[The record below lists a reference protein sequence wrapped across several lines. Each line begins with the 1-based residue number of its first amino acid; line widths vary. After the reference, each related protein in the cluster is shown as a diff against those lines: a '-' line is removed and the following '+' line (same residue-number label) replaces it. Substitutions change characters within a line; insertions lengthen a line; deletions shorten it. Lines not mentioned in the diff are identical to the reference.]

1 MPMNRTVI
9 IALIFIITL
18 PACEK
23 VFMNDAASTDPFV
36 NFDFLWETLDQ
47 KYSFF
52 GYKEI
57 DWNEMRTNYR
67 SRIHTGMT
75 EQALFNVL
83 SQMLYELRDGHVN
96 LTTPFDR
103 SRNWDWFLD
112 YPPNFNKN
120 VIDRYYLG
128 KSRRFTGPLAN
139 RVIDSIAYIYYDS
152 FAREIKPGHIDFLIQ
167 DFAAL
172 KGMIIDVRSNGGG
185 SSANSRLLA
194 SRFADKSRLVS
205 LRLVKKG
212 PAHDDFYDP
221 LEEYLNPGGPMQFTG
236 PVVVLMNRLSYSAT
250 NDFILRMSALPH
262 VTLIGDQSGGGGGI
276 PVDYE
281 LPNGWQFRFST
292 TITLRPDGFNVEH
305 GIPPDFIVEL
315 DPRDEIYGID
325 TIIEFA
331 LDFIREGVGG
341 ERSQITQ

>member
-1 MPMNRTVI
+1 MNRIVI
-9 IALIFIITL
+9 IALIFTITL

-23 VFMNDAASTDPFV
+23 VFMDDPASTDPFV
-36 NFDFLWETLDQ
+36 NFDHLWETLDK
-47 KYSFF
+47 KYSLFA
-52 GYKEI
+52 YKEI
-57 DWNEMRTNYR
+57 DWNEIRNFYR
-67 SRIHTGMT
+67 PMIYHGMT
-75 EQALFNVL
+75 EQELFDVL

-120 VIDRYYLG
+120 IIDRYYLG

-139 RVIDSIAYIYYDS
+139 RVIDSIGYIYYDS
-152 FAREIKPGHIDFLIQ
+152 FAKEIKPEHIDFLIQ
-167 DFAAL
+167 DFAEL
-172 KGMIIDVRSNGGG
+172 KGIIIDVRSNGGG

-205 LRLVKKG
+205 LRLVKRG
-212 PAHDDFYDP
+212 PTHDDFYDP
-221 LEEYLNPGGPMQFTG
+221 REEYLSPDGSLQFTG

-276 PVDYE
+276 PVDDE
-281 LPNGWQFRFST
+281 LPNGWQYRFST
-292 TITLRPDGFNVEH
+292 TITLAPDGFNIEH
-305 GIPPDFIVEL
+305 GIPPDIYVEL
-315 DPRDEIYGID
+315 DRQLEVYGID

-331 LDFIREGVGG
+331 KEYILNPEGI
-341 ERSQITQ
+341 ER